1 MESVRDLYYKEFTST
16 QQTRNIFLVVFER
29 LEAHLKVP
37 LKEHDSFVRYNT
49 ASLFKKRKAAMQH
62 LNVLLDSS
70 QRKGL

>member
-37 LKEHDSFVRYNT
+37 LKGTR
-49 ASLFKKRKAAMQH
+49 
-62 LNVLLDSS
+62 
-70 QRKGL
+70 